1 MSVTEIGRKLKKA
14 RLDAN
19 LKQSDVARIL
29 GITYQA
35 ISNYER
41 GINRVDSDTLL
52 KLCNIYGIKIS
63 DLLKSPAWT
72 AEMISEYQN
81 AETEEERQALRS
93 LWGTPSFLI
102 EEENNRR
109 EPDPSPLSDSDLAI
123 LYAYHHASAEDR
135 QIIDNI
141 VKRYVPVPTAS
152 VSDQSIDELEEEYK
166 KRRSASASTTTSNAF
181 SITTDAEK
189 AAGDQ

>member
-81 AETEEERQALRS
+81 AETEEERQAYRS

-102 EEENNRR
+102 EEENNQR
-109 EPDPSPLSDSDLAI
+109 EPDSSALSDSDAAI

-141 VKRYVPVPTAS
+141 VKRYVPVATNPAPAQS
-152 VSDQSIDELEEEYK
+152 VDELEEEYK
-166 KRRSASASTTTSNAF
+166 KRHSASASTTTSTV
-181 SITTDAEK
+181 SSTTTDAEK
-189 AAGDQ
+189 ASGDQ

>member
-1 MSVTEIGRKLKKA
+1 MSVTELGRRLKKA

-41 GINRVDSDTLL
+41 GINKVDTNTLVR
-52 KLCNIYGIKIS
+52 LCNIYGIKVS
-63 DLLKSPAWT
+63 DLLKSPAWN
-72 AEMISEYQN
+72 AEMVNKYQN
-81 AETEEERQALRS
+81 AKTEEERKAYLS

-102 EEENNRR
+102 EEENNQR
-109 EPDPSPLSDSDLAI
+109 EPDSSPLSDSDLAI
-123 LYAYHHASAEDR
+123 LYAYHHASSEDR

-152 VSDQSIDELEEEYK
+152 APDQSTDELEEEYK
-166 KRRSASASTTTSNAF
+166 KRHSASASTMDSTASST
-181 SITTDAEK
+181 TTDAEK
-189 AAGDQ
+189 AAGD